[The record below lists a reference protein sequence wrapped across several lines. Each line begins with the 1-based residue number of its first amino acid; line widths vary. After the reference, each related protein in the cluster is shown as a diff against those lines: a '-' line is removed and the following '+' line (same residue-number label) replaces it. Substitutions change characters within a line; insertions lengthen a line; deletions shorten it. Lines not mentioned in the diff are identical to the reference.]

1 MTTPSK
7 NSYLSR
13 PAARPVDQ
21 NFRVF
26 QKPNNAVAAVY
37 KRRITL
43 AKVTIQKDEDK

>member
-7 NSYLSR
+7 NAYLSR
-13 PAARPVDQ
+13 PAAKPVDQ

-37 KRRITL
+37 KKRITL
-43 AKVTIQKDEDK
+43 ARTTIEKDSK